1 MTDSEQPET
10 DPTPR
15 PEEQPAPGESPETI
29 PRPAAEAAGGVDISL
44 GPLQTVEYEKRQSP
58 DEKRRLVSLRY
69 GKNDQREP
77 RVFITMQA
85 MRKIEAH
92 GRTDLSREIGGVMM
106 GEYGKDEKGLFIEIV
121 DAIPAEHVEHSSA
134 QIKFTH
140 KSWVDIDRKQAEQC
154 PDLKRVGWY
163 HTHPGFGV
171 FLSHMDVFIHEHF
184 FGQPGNIA
192 YVYDPVNRRRA
203 FFRWSGKK
211 IQAAGGFM
219 IFAGRKDTRQL
230 EEHMQRL
237 ASESAPPGT
246 PGGGMDLSSRL
257 LDQIYNLQRQM
268 RLVAYGQF
276 ILAGI
281 LTMLMFWGMLR
292 IGELASHV
300 ATAGERV
307 AVLEKQSQLLKI
319 AERYEGILDYAEAEK
334 YLKMARLDP
343 STETEAVRR
352 LVSLY
357 ERTRR
362 PLAARDLVKSAY
374 AKSPKALSDFYLL
387 CLADWLS
394 KSEDAGGQKALIGDV
409 PDELIDPLMDRL
421 EKRPE
426 VPEILALQAI
436 IMSHPNLAYQEKA
449 HRILKSIGLMK
460 DIKAATAKLA
470 ADAAEEYVT
479 AKMGAATAQYATD
492 QAGAKKEIRR
502 LLKLDAD
509 NTTLKDLL
517 KGWEKPPEPDPSASP
532 TGGGGG

>member
-1 MTDSEQPET
+1 MTYNGQSET

-15 PEEQPAPGESPETI
+15 PEEQAEVSEPPETV
-29 PRPAAEAAGGVDISL
+29 PGPSEQEPAAEAEGDFDISL

-58 DEKRRLVSLRY
+58 DQKRSMVSLRY
-69 GKNDQREP
+69 GKDDQREP
-77 RVFITMQA
+77 RVFISMQA
-85 MRKIEAH
+85 MQKIEAH

-106 GEYGKDEKGLFIEIV
+106 GEYGKDEKGLFIEVV

-154 PDLKRVGWY
+154 PDLNRVGWY

-203 FFRWSGKK
+203 FFRWAEKK

-237 ASESAPPGT
+237 ASESTPPGM
-246 PGGGMDLSSRL
+246 PSGGTDLSSRL
-257 LDQIYNLQRQM
+257 LDQVYNLQRQM

-281 LTMLMFWGMLR
+281 LVMLMCWGMLR
-292 IGELASHV
+292 IGELSSRV
-300 ATAGERV
+300 ATTGKQV
-307 AVLEKQSQLLKI
+307 AVLEKQSQLLAI
-319 AERYEGILDYAEAEK
+319 AERYEGISDYAEAEK

-343 STETEAVRR
+343 GTEIEAVRR
-352 LVSLY
+352 LVSFY

-362 PLAARDLVKSAY
+362 PTAARSLLKSAY
-374 AKSPKALSDFYLL
+374 AKSAKALSGFYLL
-387 CLADWLS
+387 CLVDWLS
-394 KSEDAGGQKALIGDV
+394 KSEDAEAQKKLVADV
-409 PDELIDPLMDRL
+409 PDELIDSLLDRL
-421 EKRPE
+421 EKRPK
-426 VPEILALQAI
+426 VPEILAMQVVL
-436 IMSHPNLAYQEKA
+436 SHPNQAHQEKA

-460 DIKAATAKLA
+460 DIKSATADLA
-470 ADAAEEYVT
+470 ADVAARYIN
-479 AKMGAATAQYATD
+479 AKMGAANARYATD
-492 QAGAKKEIRR
+492 KAGAKKEIRR
-502 LLKLDAD
+502 LLKLDKD
-509 NTTLKDLL
+509 NMTLKDLL
-517 KGWEKPPEPDPSASP
+517 EGWEKSSRSS
-532 TGGGGG
+532 G